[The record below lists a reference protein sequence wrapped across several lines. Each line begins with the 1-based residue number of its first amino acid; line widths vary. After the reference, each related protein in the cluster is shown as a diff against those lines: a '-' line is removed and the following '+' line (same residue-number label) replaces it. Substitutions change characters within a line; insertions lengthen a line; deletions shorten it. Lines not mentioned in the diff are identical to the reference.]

1 MNTATFKPKLWDCL
15 KQKQQ
20 HSKQEEEWG
29 GKGVRREEKGSEEK
43 REMKGGEEIERG
55 EEEVEK
61 KIQCK

>member
-1 MNTATFKPKLWDCL
+1 MNTATFKPKLWDFL

-20 HSKQEEEWG
+20 HSKEEEEG
-29 GKGVRREEKGSEEK
+29 GKGVRREEKGTEEK
-43 REMKGGEEIERG
+43 REMKGEEIERG

>member
-20 HSKQEEEWG
+20 HSKQEEWG
-29 GKGVRREEKGSEEK
+29 GKGVRREEKGAEEK